1 MAVAGAVLALAG
13 VAFLLVCCL
22 VVGSQDNENE

>member
-1 MAVAGAVLALAG
+1 MVVAGMVLAG

-22 VVGSQDNENE
+22 VVGSREDRDK

>member
-1 MAVAGAVLALAG
+1 MAVAGAMLALAG

-22 VVGSQDNENE
+22 VVGSQGNEDE

>member
-1 MAVAGAVLALAG
+1 MAVAGVVLALAG

-22 VVGSQDNENE
+22 VAGSRKDGDK

>member
-1 MAVAGAVLALAG
+1 MVAAGVVLAG

-22 VVGSQDNENE
+22 VVGSREDKDE